1 MKEAAMFDDD
11 DYGKRDP
18 YDIPP
23 GTWPEWWQAIQV
35 ILVLGVLV
43 GVVALVVWAAWVAL
57 S

>member
-1 MKEAAMFDDD
+1 MFDDD

-23 GTWPEWWQAIQV
+23 GTWPEWWTAIQAILV
-35 ILVLGVLV
+35 IGVIA

>member
-1 MKEAAMFDDD
+1 MFDDD

-23 GTWPEWWQAIQV
+23 GTWPEWWQAIQAGVV
-35 ILVLGVLV
+35 IGVIV
-43 GVVALVVWAAWVAL
+43 YVSVVALVVWAAWVAL